1 MRSSGFHRFLVA
13 AESTLPLPRMEEDG
27 AQIHQR
33 SHTARIQFQR
43 PLIGSDCFVSFETR
57 LFQLQPALEPVG
69 SFGNAFLFARLLAL
83 LLLFRGK
90 GQQAAEVHGI
100 EVEQKLAAFGVQN
113 YLYPQKRQFLQYTT
127 TSPVMHQR
135 LGVGEAG

>member
-1 MRSSGFHRFLVA
+1 MQTPESEPSQHFIRAKAVCTAIIRA
-13 AESTLPLPRMEEDG
+13 AQNQDASQQD
-27 AQIHQR
+27 
-33 SHTARIQFQR
+33 
-43 PLIGSDCFVSFETR
+43 
-57 LFQLQPALEPVG
+57 
-69 SFGNAFLFARLLAL
+69 AL
-83 LLLFRGK
+83 LETAKAEITAYNGFIDQAGQNDDEVWK
-90 GQQAAEVHGI
+90 GQQAADVDGI